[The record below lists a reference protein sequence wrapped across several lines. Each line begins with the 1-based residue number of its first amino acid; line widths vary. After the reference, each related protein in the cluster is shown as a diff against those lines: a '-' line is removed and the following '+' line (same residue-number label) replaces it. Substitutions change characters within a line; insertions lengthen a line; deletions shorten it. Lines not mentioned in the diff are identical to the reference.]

1 MHDEIDRRGLLGTLA
16 KGAGMA
22 GLAQLAATQASAAAP
37 GPGAPVGAGFH
48 YCLNTSTIRGQK
60 LTLPAEMEIAAKAG
74 YHAVEPW
81 IGEIDAYV
89 KEGGS
94 LKDLG
99 KLIADLGL
107 TVESLIA
114 FPEWILDDDARRAKG
129 LEEAK
134 RCMDLAAQI
143 GGKRIAAPAAGAKE
157 TNNLSLPVVA
167 ERYRA
172 VLELGDSFGVVPQV
186 EFWGHSQTLSRLGEA
201 TYVAIEAR
209 HPKACVLADVFHL
222 HKGGS
227 DISGLHL
234 LGPQGMHVMHLNDYP
249 AEPGRKDVND
259 SQRVYPGDGV
269 APLKEIFRILRNN
282 GFHGYLSLELFNR
295 NYWQQD
301 PFEVA
306 RTGLEKT
313 RVLVQASLES

>member
-1 MHDEIDRRGLLGTLA
+1 MREQVDRRGLLGTLA
-16 KGAGMA
+16 KGAAMA
-22 GLAQLAATQASAAAP
+22 AVAPMVVSEASAGTPNA
-37 GPGAPVGAGFH
+37 GSPVGAGFK

-60 LTLPAEMEIAAKAG
+60 LSLPAELEIAAKAG

-81 IGEIDAYV
+81 ISEIDAYV
-89 KEGGS
+89 KDGGS

-99 KLIADLGL
+99 KRTADLGL
-107 TVESLIA
+107 SFESLIA
-114 FPEWILDDDARRAKG
+114 FPEWAVDDDIRRAKG

-143 GGKRIAAPAAGAKE
+143 GGKRIAAPPAGARDVS
-157 TNNLSLPVVA
+157 NLSLPVVA
-167 ERYRA
+167 DRYRA
-172 VLELGDSFGVVPQV
+172 VLEIGDSFGVVPQV
-186 EFWGHSQTLSRLGEA
+186 EFWGPSQTLGRLSEA
-201 TYVAIEAR
+201 TFVAIEAR
-209 HPKACVLADVFHL
+209 HPKACVLADVYHL

-227 DISGLHL
+227 EINGLHL

-249 AEPGRKDVND
+249 AEPNRKDITD
-259 SQRVYPGDGV
+259 AQRVYPGDGV
-269 APLKEIFRILRNN
+269 APLGQIFRILRSS

-295 NYWQQD
+295 ALWEQD

-313 RVLVQASLES
+313 RVLVQASLEA

>member
-1 MHDEIDRRGLLGTLA
+1 MHDQIDRRGLFGTLA
-16 KGAGMA
+16 KGAAVA
-22 GLAQLAATQASAAAP
+22 GLAQLSGTSASAAAANSS
-37 GPGAPVGAGFH
+37 APVGAGFH

-60 LTLPAEMEIAAKAG
+60 LSLPAEIEIAAKAG

-81 IGEIDAYV
+81 IGEIDVYV

-99 KLIADLGL
+99 KRIADSGL

-114 FPEWILDDDARRAKG
+114 FPEWILDDSERRTKG

-134 RCMDLAAQI
+134 RCMDIAAQI

-157 TNNLSLPVVA
+157 ITNLNLNVVA
-167 ERYRA
+167 ERYKA
-172 VLELGDSFGVVPQV
+172 VLDLGDSFGVVPQV
-186 EFWGHSQTLSRLGEA
+186 EFWGHSQTLGRLAEA

-227 DISGLHL
+227 GIEGLHL
-234 LGPQGMHVMHLNDYP
+234 LGAEGMHVMHLNDYP
-249 AEPGRKDVND
+249 AEPDRKAIND
-259 SQRVYPGDGV
+259 GQRVYPGDGV
-269 APLKEIFRILRNN
+269 APLKEIFRILRKN
-282 GFHGYLSLELFNR
+282 GFHGYLSLELFNK

-301 PFEVA
+301 PLEVA
-306 RTGLEKT
+306 RTGLEKA
-313 RVLVQASLES
+313 RVLVQASLEG

>member
-1 MHDEIDRRGLLGTLA
+1 MNERIDRRGLLGTLA

-22 GLAQLAATQASAAAP
+22 GLAQLAATPASAAAP
-37 GPGAPVGAGFH
+37 SPGAPVGTGFH

-60 LTLPAEMEIAAKAG
+60 LSLPAEMEIAAKAG

-99 KLIADLGL
+99 KLVADLGL

-134 RCMDLAAQI
+134 RCLDIAAQI

-157 TNNLSLPVVA
+157 INNLSLPVVA

-186 EFWGHSQTLSRLGEA
+186 EFWGHSQTLGRLSEA

-209 HPKACVLADVFHL
+209 HPKACVLADVYHL

-227 DISGLHL
+227 GIAGLHL

-249 AEPGRKDVND
+249 AEPGRKDIND

-269 APLKEIFRILRNN
+269 APLKEIFRILRNS

-313 RVLVQASLES
+313 RVLVQASLEA